1 MSGTH
6 TNIIPNLVRTKVLY
20 TNYSISRK
28 EEKQVQERTF
38 GKLLQNERKKR
49 GITQKDLSEMTGF
62 TQRVITYWE
71 TDKHDISLK
80 NAEIVAKALGI
91 TITIGKK
98 K

>member
-1 MSGTH
+1 MSNQYFVGT
-6 TNIIPNLVRTKVLY
+6 RVLY
-20 TNYSISRK
+20 ANYGIPRK
-28 EEKQVQERTF
+28 EKKQVKERIF

-49 GITQKDLSEMTGF
+49 GITQKELSEMTGF

-80 NAEIVAKALGI
+80 NAEIVANALGI

-98 K
+98 NDT